1 MKHTRTTLL
10 LLTLLLSSC
19 ASHKKDYDFRALA
32 HAALELEMDIDYD
45 DCHNLY
51 IEAADWLGVPYRA
64 GGKDRRGTD
73 CSGLVCAI
81 YKKVYHKKLERNSDN
96 QRKRNC
102 SKVRKSGL
110 NEGDLVFFHDG
121 RSKRTAT
128 HVGIYLKD
136 GKFIHASSRKGVM
149 VSSLDEEY
157 WDKTWMQGGRVK
169 GVKSKKNA
177 Q

>member
-1 MKHTRTTLL
+1 MRHTCTTL

-19 ASHKKDYDFRALA
+19 ATQPKQPDFRALA
-32 HAALELEMDIDYD
+32 HAAVVLEMDIDYD
-45 DCHNLY
+45 DCHSLY
-51 IEAADWLGVPYRA
+51 IEAAEWLGVPYRA

-73 CSGLVCAI
+73 CSGLVSAI
-81 YKKVYHKKLERNSDN
+81 YRKVYHKKLERNSDD
-96 QRKRNC
+96 QRIRDC
-102 SKVRKSGL
+102 SKVRKSSL

-121 RSKRTAT
+121 RSKRTAS

-157 WDKTWMQGGRVK
+157 WERTWMQGGRVK
-169 GVKSKKNA
+169 GVKRKKNE